1 MLDAERAVDTV
12 YTNTNNV
19 PLYVQITVSS
29 KNANARIQLYIDG
42 EYFGQT
48 GQGTSGASIAHTY
61 TSPLYVIPTGST
73 YEFKSTES
81 ASTVKWQEARM
92 PLAIASGGGSGDAQ
106 PPVVF
111 RAKQTN
117 SQPIPDGV
125 ETKILFD
132 TTEFDSD
139 SYFDTS
145 SNRYIPKKEGY
156 YQFNSNIQLGG
167 TATGQVFMGNIKKNG
182 TNVAVGSNGFSTV
195 NTIGGSSGASCNVYM
210 NGTTDYVE
218 VFAFQ
223 KSGAEIGIQ
232 TVGFF
237 DGHMVSSITEGEV
250 KEKEAVVISARA
262 TINQPATANVYTL
275 IKLDDVEHDTN
286 SSYDT
291 TTGRFTPK
299 VEGYYQVNSSVQAVP
314 TDVSVGTTATSRV
327 IKNGDSLLCYDGS
340 YVRSSSSQQLFNP
353 VAVGSH
359 IIYMNG
365 TTDYLELWGRNS
377 EGTEFLSVHRNT
389 GLSASL
395 ITGQSTGGSGGGSYT
410 PEALVWE
417 NKLSERAVDTVYTNT
432 NDAPLYVQLYAN
444 IDKASSS
451 LNFKIDGVRQAKVGV
466 GDGGVATQ
474 FSPLYII
481 PAGSTYEIVATGT
494 GARILDWHEAR
505 MPLAI
510 AVGGASG
517 GGDAQPPV
525 AFEAR
530 LSANASVSSDGTWLK
545 CELDDAVTDTNSGV
559 KDGGYTIP
567 KDGIYNISFMHGVSA
582 DKNLNKHYAQLYVN
596 GEIADTSVTISQ
608 TEIVNGGNHG
618 LSGTTVREFKVGDVV
633 ELWYYVKVNTTSLG
647 IQPASVCRLSGHMIS
662 SITEGE
668 VKEKEAVVFRAVN

>member
-1 MLDAERAVDTV
+1 MTYIHL
-12 YTNTNNV
+12 
-19 PLYVQITVSS
+19 LYYSS
-29 KNANARIQLYIDG
+29 R
-42 EYFGQT
+42 
-48 GQGTSGASIAHTY
+48 
-61 TSPLYVIPTGST
+61 ST
-73 YEFKSTES
+73 YELKSTES

-92 PLAIASGGGSGDAQ
+92 PLAIAVGGASGGGDAQ
-106 PPVVF
+106 PPVAF

-291 TTGRFTPK
+291 T
-299 VEGYYQVNSSVQAVP
+299 QV
-314 TDVSVGTTATSRV
+314 G
-327 IKNGDSLLCYDGS
+327 LL
-340 YVRSSSSQQLFNP
+340 
-353 VAVGSH
+353 
-359 IIYMNG
+359 
-365 TTDYLELWGRNS
+365 
-377 EGTEFLSVHRNT
+377 
-389 GLSASL
+389 
-395 ITGQSTGGSGGGSYT
+395 
-410 PEALVWE
+410 
-417 NKLSERAVDTVYTNT
+417 
-432 NDAPLYVQLYAN
+432 
-444 IDKASSS
+444 
-451 LNFKIDGVRQAKVGV
+451 
-466 GDGGVATQ
+466 
-474 FSPLYII
+474 
-481 PAGSTYEIVATGT
+481 
-494 GARILDWHEAR
+494 
-505 MPLAI
+505 
-510 AVGGASG
+510 
-517 GGDAQPPV
+517 
-525 AFEAR
+525 
-530 LSANASVSSDGTWLK
+530 LK
-545 CELDDAVTDTNSGV
+545 
-559 KDGGYTIP
+559 
-567 KDGIYNISFMHGVSA
+567 
-582 DKNLNKHYAQLYVN
+582 
-596 GEIADTSVTISQ
+596 
-608 TEIVNGGNHG
+608 
-618 LSGTTVREFKVGDVV
+618 
-633 ELWYYVKVNTTSLG
+633 
-647 IQPASVCRLSGHMIS
+647 
-662 SITEGE
+662 
-668 VKEKEAVVFRAVN
+668 